1 MNCCTEL
8 HDEAFS
14 IFSSWTKMT
23 LLMVQQVLLILAI
36 LAAQSQASSNAKNKL
51 KLKWELIFRCKTRW
65 RFNVCCPVDVSVF
78 NKE

>member
-8 HDEAFS
+8 NDEEFS

-36 LAAQSQASSNAKNKL
+36 LAAQSQASSQNGN
-51 KLKWELIFRCKTRW
+51 
-65 RFNVCCPVDVSVF
+65 
-78 NKE
+78 

>member
-1 MNCCTEL
+1 MNCCSEL
-8 HDEAFS
+8 NDEPFS
-14 IFSSWTKMT
+14 IFSSLWFNK
-23 LLMVQQVLLILAI
+23 VSSLILAI
-36 LAAQSQASSNAKNKL
+36 LTAQSQASSNAKNKL

>member
-1 MNCCTEL
+1 MTSRLVFFHPGPKWLYLWFNKV
-8 HDEAFS
+8 
-14 IFSSWTKMT
+14 SS
-23 LLMVQQVLLILAI
+23 LILAI